1 MGRSALA
8 DGLKHALPVLL
19 VLLPISLAWR
29 AWLASDRTLVAVWQR
44 KMFLTALCV
53 TTADVA
59 LTSGLWFYFW
69 ATPFSADE
77 IIRSALLFGV
87 PVSCVAVA
95 LLAVGHGKGWRLATT
110 SPAIALAGW
119 VIACCSLSR

>member
-1 MGRSALA
+1 MA
-8 DGLKHALPVLL
+8 DSLKHALPVLL

-29 AWLASDRTLVAVWQR
+29 VWFRSDRNVVAVWR
-44 KMFLTALCV
+44 RRMFVTALWV
-53 TTADVA
+53 ATADVA

-87 PVSCVAVA
+87 LVSCLAVA
-95 LLAVGHGKGWRLATT
+95 ILAISRGKGWRLATT
-110 SPAIALAGW
+110 SPAMTLAGW
-119 VIACCSLSR
+119 LIAYRGLRR